1 MMGDE
6 ADEIVKKIFE
16 SLLQRYRE
24 GLEESM
30 KGNEFVFDNVDLLEY
45 KLNKI
50 GLNRGESY
58 IDSSKWLKNLKKKQ
72 IQKIMM
78 ISAFSM
84 L

>member
-1 MMGDE
+1 MHTKSDNIYIMMGDE

-58 IDSSKWLKNLKKKQ
+58 IDSSKWLKNLKKNKS
-72 IQKIMM
+72 KK
-78 ISAFSM
+78 
-84 L
+84 